1 MDHIVYCDKKA
12 KELSRLLSGEQSMVI
27 RGAAGRKLPHG
38 RAGID
43 DTVYL
48 IENDGSGIICAKG
61 MVSSVFN
68 SEKLSL
74 EESEKI
80 IEENMA
86 RLKLTEAQKK
96 RWIGKRYLCLIG
108 LKDIHKIEP
117 FSYVREKNMDDWII
131 VESIEDIKKSF

>member
-1 MDHIVYCDKKA
+1 MDHIAYCDKKA
-12 KELSRLLSGEQSMVI
+12 RELSRLLSGEQTMVI

-38 RAGID
+38 RVAID
-43 DTVYL
+43 DTAYL
-48 IENDGSGIICAKG
+48 LENDSSRIIRAKG
-61 MVSSVFN
+61 IVSSVFH
-68 SEKLSL
+68 SDKLSL

-80 IEENMA
+80 IEENMN

-108 LKDIHKIEP
+108 LKDIHVIEP

-131 VESIEDIKKSF
+131 VKSIDNIKK

>member
-12 KELSRLLSGEQSMVI
+12 KELSRLLSGEQTMVI

-38 RAGID
+38 RVAIN

-48 IENDGSGIICAKG
+48 IENDGSGIIRAKG
-61 MVSSVFN
+61 IVSSAFH
-68 SEKLSL
+68 SDKLSL
-74 EESEKI
+74 EESEKV
-80 IEENMA
+80 IEENMDK
-86 RLKLTEAQKK
+86 LKLTEDQKK

-108 LKDIHKIEP
+108 LKDIHEIEP

-131 VESIEDIKKSF
+131 VESIDDIRI

>member
-12 KELSRLLSGEQSMVI
+12 KELSRLLSGEQTMVI

-38 RAGID
+38 RVAIN

-48 IENDGSGIICAKG
+48 IENDGSGIIRAKG
-61 MVSSVFN
+61 IVSSAFH
-68 SEKLSL
+68 SDKLSL
-74 EESEKI
+74 EESEKV
-80 IEENMA
+80 IEENMDK
-86 RLKLTEAQKK
+86 LKLTEDQKK

-108 LKDIHKIEP
+108 LKEIYEIEP

-131 VESIEDIKKSF
+131 VGSIDDIRI

>member
-1 MDHIVYCDKKA
+1 MDHIVYCDKKV
-12 KELSRLLSGEQSMVI
+12 KELARLLSGEQTMVI

-38 RAGID
+38 RVAID

-48 IENDGSGIICAKG
+48 LENDGSGTIRAKG
-61 MVSSVFN
+61 SVSYVFH
-68 SEKLSL
+68 SDKLSL

-80 IEENMA
+80 IEENMTQL
-86 RLKLTEAQKK
+86 RLTEAQKK

-108 LKDIHKIEP
+108 IKDIYETEP

-131 VESIEDIKKSF
+131 VENIETIKK

>member
-1 MDHIVYCDKKA
+1 MDHIIYCDKKV

-38 RAGID
+38 RVTID

-48 IENDGSGIICAKG
+48 IENDGSGIIRAKG
-61 MVSSVFN
+61 IVSSVFH
-68 SEKLSL
+68 SDKLSL
-74 EESEKI
+74 EESKKI
-80 IEENMA
+80 IEENIA
-86 RLKLTEAQKK
+86 YLKLTEAQKK

-108 LKDIHKIEP
+108 LKDIHEIEP

-131 VESIEDIKKSF
+131 VESIEDVKNDE

>member
-12 KELSRLLSGEQSMVI
+12 KELSRLLSGEQTMVI

-38 RAGID
+38 RVAID

-48 IENDGSGIICAKG
+48 LENDSSGIIRAKG
-61 MVSSVFN
+61 IVSSVFH
-68 SEKLSL
+68 SDKLSL

-80 IEENMA
+80 IEENMN

-108 LKDIHKIEP
+108 LKDIHVTEP

-131 VESIEDIKKSF
+131 VESIDNIKK

>member
-1 MDHIVYCDKKA
+1 MDHIVYCDKKS

-38 RAGID
+38 RVAID
-43 DTVYL
+43 DTIYL
-48 IENDGSGIICAKG
+48 IENDGNGIIRAKG
-61 MVSSVFN
+61 IVFSVFH
-68 SEKLSL
+68 SDRLSL

-80 IEENMA
+80 IEENMGQ
-86 RLKLTEAQKK
+86 LKLTEAQKK

-108 LKDIHKIEP
+108 LKDIHEIEP

-131 VESIEDIKKSF
+131 VESIEDIKK

>member
-12 KELSRLLSGEQSMVI
+12 KELPRILSGEQSMVI

-38 RAGID
+38 RVAIG

-48 IENDGSGIICAKG
+48 IKNDGSGNIRAKG
-61 MVSSVFN
+61 IVSSVFH
-68 SEKLSL
+68 SDKLSL

-86 RLKLTEAQKK
+86 KLKLTEAQKK
-96 RWIGKRYLCLIG
+96 RWIGKRYLCLIEFQG
-108 LKDIHKIEP
+108 IHEIEP
-117 FSYVREKNMDDWII
+117 FSYMREKNMDDWII
-131 VESIEDIKKSF
+131 VKSIEDIKK

>member
-1 MDHIVYCDKKA
+1 MDHIVYCDKTA
-12 KELSRLLSGEQSMVI
+12 KELARLLTGEQTMVI
-27 RGAAGRKLPHG
+27 RGVAGRKLPHG
-38 RAGID
+38 RVAID

-48 IENDGSGIICAKG
+48 LENDSSGIIRGKG
-61 MVSSVFN
+61 TVSYVFH
-68 SEKLSL
+68 SDKLSL

-80 IEENMA
+80 IEENMT

-108 LKDIHKIEP
+108 LKDIHETEP

-131 VESIEDIKKSF
+131 VESIDDIKK

>member
-27 RGAAGRKLPHG
+27 RGATGRKLPHG
-38 RAGID
+38 RVAID
-43 DTVYL
+43 DTIYL
-48 IENDGSGIICAKG
+48 IENDGSGIIRAKG
-61 MVSSVFN
+61 IVSSVFH
-68 SEKLSL
+68 SDRLSL

-80 IEENMA
+80 IKGNMGQ
-86 RLKLTEAQKK
+86 LKLTEAQKK

-108 LKDIHKIEP
+108 LKDIHEIEP

-131 VESIEDIKKSF
+131 LESIEDIKK